1 MLAHGQRQWV
11 ELAVVIAADPS
22 LILLDE
28 PAAGMSDQEVRR
40 TADLILEINKSHAL
54 IVVEHDMS
62 FIRMIA
68 KMVTVFHQGAILTE
82 DLPDAVMNNP
92 TVRQV
97 YLGKKAA

>member
-1 MLAHGQRQWV
+1 
-11 ELAVVIAADPS
+11 
-22 LILLDE
+22 
-28 PAAGMSDQEVRR
+28 
-40 TADLILEINKSHAL
+40 L

>member
-1 MLAHGQRQWV
+1 MSGGEQQMLTVARSLMGN
-11 ELAVVIAADPS
+11 PY